1 MHKKFLQSLLETS
14 PPPPSPPRNGYLVI
28 EQGFRN
34 HELAVFVCLFFF
46 FGGGG
51 RGGTK
56 VFRVDSP
63 PQWAKETN
71 NIVHLWSVHTH
82 THTHTRTHAHART
95 RTHTHTHTHT
105 HTKAKVVKRFFFS
118 ITNVKRN
125 KFSYQP
131 LENFAKREL
140 LSTLDV

>member
-14 PPPPSPPRNGYLVI
+14 PPPPLPPPRNGYLVI

-34 HELAVFVCLFFF
+34 HELAVFVCLFVFF
-46 FGGGG
+46 WGG

-82 THTHTRTHAHART
+82 THTHT
-95 RTHTHTHTHT
+95 HTH
-105 HTKAKVVKRFFFS
+105 KGKGCKKVFFS

>member
-1 MHKKFLQSLLETS
+1 MNLQFL
-14 PPPPSPPRNGYLVI
+14 
-28 EQGFRN
+28 
-34 HELAVFVCLFFF
+34 FVWFFL
-46 FGGGG
+46 GGGG
-51 RGGTK
+51 SGGTK

-71 NIVHLWSVHTH
+71 NIVHLWSV
-82 THTHTRTHAHART
+82 
-95 RTHTHTHTHT
+95 HTHTHTHT

>member
-1 MHKKFLQSLLETS
+1 M
-14 PPPPSPPRNGYLVI
+14 
-28 EQGFRN
+28 
-34 HELAVFVCLFFF
+34 
-46 FGGGG
+46 
-51 RGGTK
+51 GGTK

-82 THTHTRTHAHART
+82 THTH
-95 RTHTHTHTHT
+95 
-105 HTKAKVVKRFFFS
+105 KGKGCKKVFFFS

>member
-1 MHKKFLQSLLETS
+1 MNLQFL
-14 PPPPSPPRNGYLVI
+14 
-28 EQGFRN
+28 
-34 HELAVFVCLFFF
+34 FVCLFFF
-46 FGGGG
+46 LRGGGG
-51 RGGTK
+51 GEGGTK

-71 NIVHLWSVHTH
+71 NIVHLRSV
-82 THTHTRTHAHART
+82 
-95 RTHTHTHTHT
+95 HTHTHT

>member
-1 MHKKFLQSLLETS
+1 MNLQFL
-14 PPPPSPPRNGYLVI
+14 
-28 EQGFRN
+28 
-34 HELAVFVCLFFF
+34 FVCLFFF
-46 FGGGG
+46 FFWGGEGG

-71 NIVHLWSVHTH
+71 NIVHLWSV
-82 THTHTRTHAHART
+82 
-95 RTHTHTHTHT
+95 HTHT

>member
-1 MHKKFLQSLLETS
+1 MRKKFLQSLLETS
-14 PPPPSPPRNGYLVI
+14 PPPQNGYLGI

-34 HELAVFVCLFFF
+34 HELAVFVCF

-51 RGGTK
+51 GKGGGTK

-71 NIVHLWSVHTH
+71 NIVHLWSV
-82 THTHTRTHAHART
+82 
-95 RTHTHTHTHT
+95 HTHT